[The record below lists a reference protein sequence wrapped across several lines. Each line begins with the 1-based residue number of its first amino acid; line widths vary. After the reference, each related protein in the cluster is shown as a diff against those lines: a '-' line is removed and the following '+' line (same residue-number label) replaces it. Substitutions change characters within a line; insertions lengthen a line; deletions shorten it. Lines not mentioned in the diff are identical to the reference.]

1 MDKQAF
7 AQRIFITLISRT
19 EMGTTSPSD
28 LAIRAIHFAE
38 DFEAEWKKHGAGGDE
53 PDTRERRF

>member
-1 MDKQAF
+1 MDKQEF
-7 AQRIFITLISRT
+7 AQHLFIGLISRT

-38 DFEAEWKKHGAGGDE
+38 DFDAAWKRHGGANAGAD
-53 PDTRERRF
+53 DRDRRF

>member
-1 MDKQAF
+1 MDKQEF
-7 AQRIFITLISRT
+7 AQHLFIGLISRT

-38 DFEAEWKKHGAGGDE
+38 DFEAEWKRHGANSEAEDDRG
-53 PDTRERRF
+53 RRF

>member
-1 MDKQAF
+1 MDKQEF
-7 AQRIFITLISRT
+7 AQHLFIGLVSRT

-38 DFEAEWKKHGAGGDE
+38 DFEAEWKTHGANSGATDDRG
-53 PDTRERRF
+53 RQL